1 MQLTVV
7 LDHQF
12 LIDSQGRICAQTMFG
27 DAFWSRYL
35 RVFDTVDVVCRVRPA
50 AAGVKTVPITNDR
63 VRFRPVTFYEGPYQF
78 AKIMRTVR
86 RELRA
91 SLQAPGAVILRVPQ
105 ILPTFAASV
114 LAEQGR
120 PYGVEVVGDPW
131 DVYAPGAESNLFR
144 PFFRRFF
151 SRKLRDFCRGAAAS
165 CYVTQHALQ
174 RRYPP
179 NAGSFTTYA
188 SSVEISEV
196 VAEHRRRES
205 FSTDPCRLLFVGA
218 LNRLY
223 KGQDILLQS
232 IHQLVAADK
241 NVQLTIVGE
250 GQYRADLAALARSL
264 GVEDRVKFL
273 GALPFGKP
281 VFDQMDRADLYVLPS
296 RQEGIARTVI
306 EAMSRGLPCVS
317 SDIGGMAE
325 VVPEDC
331 LVVPGEVGS
340 LTSRLLGLIENPGRL
355 SQLSELALQ
364 SSVEFLAD
372 KIEPR
377 RESFLRALYDRT
389 ANSSPTKLTI
399 PPNAD

>member
-27 DAFWSRYL
+27 DAFWSRYMK
-35 RVFDTVDVVCRVRPA
+35 VFDTVDVVCRARPA
-50 AAGVKTVPITNDR
+50 AAGANLVPITHDR

-78 AKIMRTVR
+78 AKIMGTVR
-86 RELRA
+86 RELRE

-105 ILPTFAASV
+105 ILPSFAASV
-114 LAEQGR
+114 LAEQRR

-131 DVYAPGAESNLFR
+131 DVYAPGAESNPFR
-144 PFFRRFF
+144 PFFRQYFF
-151 SRKLRDFCRGAAAS
+151 RKLRKVCRGAAAS

-179 NAGSFTTYA
+179 TAGSFTTYA
-188 SSVEISEV
+188 SSVEIAEV
-196 VAEHRRRES
+196 VAQPRARES

-232 IHQLVAADK
+232 ISQLVAAGK
-241 NVQLTIVGE
+241 NVQLTIVGD
-250 GQYRADLAALARSL
+250 GQYRAQLGALARSL
-264 GVEDRVKFL
+264 GIEDRVQFL

-331 LVVPGEVGS
+331 LVVPGEVAS
-340 LTSRLLGLIENPGRL
+340 LTSRLLGLIENPERL
-355 SQLSELALQ
+355 SQLSALALQ

-372 KIEPR
+372 EIEPR
-377 RESFLRALYDRT
+377 REAFLRALYDRT
-389 ANSSPTKLTI
+389 AVSRQTKVTVTQTV
-399 PPNAD
+399 D